1 MKLQRT
7 LIVACTA
14 ASLMTA
20 GSLFAA
26 PQAKTAQ
33 VKAAQTQTTTTTTQ
47 TTTAVRSDVPAD
59 LAKQAKISLDT
70 ARATAL
76 AKVPNGQVRSEELE
90 KEHGKLIYSF
100 DIAVPGKS
108 GIEEVNVNAITGKVV
123 NKHHES
129 AASERREAAKE
140 NHSGR

>member
-26 PQAKTAQ
+26 GTQA
-33 VKAAQTQTTTTTTQ
+33 KAAQAKTTTTTTQ

-59 LAKQAKISLDT
+59 LAKKAKVSLDT
-70 ARATAL
+70 ARTTAL
-76 AKVPNGQVRSEELE
+76 AKVPNGTVRSEELE

-129 AASERREAAKE
+129 AASERKEAAKE
-140 NHSGR
+140 HSHSHR

>member
-14 ASLMTA
+14 ASLLTA
-20 GSLFAA
+20 GSLFASGSKA
-26 PQAKTAQ
+26 VAK
-33 VKAAQTQTTTTTTQ
+33 TTTTQTTQ

-59 LAKQAKISLDT
+59 LAKKAKVSLDT
-70 ARATAL
+70 ARTTAL
-76 AKVPNGQVRSEELE
+76 AKVPNGAVRSEELE

-129 AASERREAAKE
+129 AASERREAAKDH
-140 NHSGR
+140 HSGR